1 MTAPEIIKKL
11 EKLGH
16 PKNIAGMARFGIT
29 AKKAYGVCAPDLMM
43 IARQAGK
50 DLSFAKASKGKH
62 ELAQELWQS
71 EIYEARILAGMI
83 DRPEWVTAKQ
93 MDGWTRDF
101 DSWAV
106 CDSNCMRLFS
116 KIPLAHKKVWQYA
129 KSNKEFVRRAAF
141 ALIASLAVHDK
152 RSPDAVFT
160 EYLLL
165 IKKYATDERNYVR
178 KAVNWALRQIGKRN
192 LALNK
197 AAIACAQE
205 IKKINR
211 KSVRWIAADALREL
225 KGKAVKE
232 RLRLKRSI

>member
-1 MTAPEIIKKL
+1 MTGPEIIKELK
-11 EKLGH
+11 KLGSA
-16 PKNIAGMARFGIT
+16 KNVEGMARFGII
-29 AKKAYGVCAPDLMM
+29 AKKIYGVCAPDLMT

-50 DLSFAKASKGKH
+50 DH

-71 EIYEARILAGMI
+71 GIYEARILAGMI

-93 MDGWTRDF
+93 MDSWTADF

-116 KIPLAHKKVWQYA
+116 KTKLAHRKVWQYSRS
-129 KSNKEFVRRAAF
+129 KKEYVRRTAF
-141 ALIASLAVHDK
+141 ALIASLTVHDK
-152 RSPDAVFT
+152 RSPDEVFIK
-160 EYLLL
+160 YLPL

-197 AAIACAQE
+197 AAIACAEE
-205 IKKINR
+205 IKNINS
-211 KSVRWIAADALREL
+211 KSARWIAGDALREL
-225 KGKAVKE
+225 QGEAVRK
-232 RLRLKRSI
+232 RLNNK